1 MPPQA
6 DHLILHETD
15 EAENHTAVFIYSEP
29 SDSSKHS
36 PARVDISVRQHLS
49 FVFRL
54 SNMHCPR
61 LRSRAG
67 SYRCHFFPGLSFMD
81 PPSDLVGCGPSGSS
95 RSSRNGMSTS
105 LGYLLTRFSPGFLQ
119 LYRRSAVVKGSSP
132 RYECNASS
140 HLISIYLTLA
150 HTGIGVGNVD
160 ASPTNALLLHILQ
173 DTSGRIATILFA
185 HRVGTALEPECKTYR
200 LAADVF
206 NDIAMI
212 MDCLSPMVPA
222 GVMRVSV
229 LSAAGVL
236 RALCG
241 VAGGSSKAS
250 LSAHFAK
257 WGNLA
262 ELNAKDSSQETVI
275 SLFGMLV
282 GSVIVSHITGFMM
295 TWAALL
301 FLLASHLSL
310 NYAAVR
316 SVQMTSLNRQR
327 ASMVFSTIIESDN
340 YAKKKAV
347 NLAIPTPAQIALDE
361 RILAKGSPFF
371 WVRNRSRQSLGS
383 AEMGVSLAEF
393 FARRRADIGKDTN
406 TRAFHTNI
414 PIKALKDLFEKEE
427 YILYLTPQYQSQS
440 QGQGHAECKW
450 HASILLTPTST
461 TKTQLKAWCH
471 ALIVARALSEPAKP
485 KSQPQSQP
493 DLTDDAVLGYIS
505 ETLNKLNEG
514 RFEGYLSALGEKG
527 WDVTLSALEVRAG
540 RRVCLE
546 SR

>member
-1 MPPQA
+1 
-6 DHLILHETD
+6 
-15 EAENHTAVFIYSEP
+15 
-29 SDSSKHS
+29 
-36 PARVDISVRQHLS
+36 
-49 FVFRL
+49 
-54 SNMHCPR
+54 
-61 LRSRAG
+61 
-67 SYRCHFFPGLSFMD
+67 
-81 PPSDLVGCGPSGSS
+81 
-95 RSSRNGMSTS
+95 
-105 LGYLLTRFSPGFLQ
+105 
-119 LYRRSAVVKGSSP
+119 
-132 RYECNASS
+132 
-140 HLISIYLTLA
+140 
-150 HTGIGVGNVD
+150 
-160 ASPTNALLLHILQ
+160 
-173 DTSGRIATILFA
+173 
-185 HRVGTALEPECKTYR
+185 
-200 LAADVF
+200 
-206 NDIAMI
+206 
-212 MDCLSPMVPA
+212 
-222 GVMRVSV
+222 
-229 LSAAGVL
+229 
-236 RALCG
+236 
-241 VAGGSSKAS
+241 
-250 LSAHFAK
+250 
-257 WGNLA
+257 
-262 ELNAKDSSQETVI
+262 
-275 SLFGMLV
+275 
-282 GSVIVSHITGFMM
+282 MM